1 MRNHGRDDQ
10 APVEKGVNDGR
21 DRAEFL
27 SLGGGAL
34 KGEDGH
40 RLQRRQRLQDVVPSV
55 ALFQSEQQAE
65 DFGGEVDPEQHQS
78 HQQPRT
84 LVVSTRLN
92 DPWRKT
98 RAFRPRMACVTASR
112 RYACAGR
119 KASNRI
125 SNSATATPVMLA

>member
-1 MRNHGRDDQ
+1 MRNHGLDDQ

-27 SLGGGAL
+27 SLSGGAL
-34 KGEDGH
+34 EGEDGH
-40 RLQRRQRLQDVVPSV
+40 RLQRRHHLQDVVPSV

-84 LVVSTRLN
+84 LVVSTRMN
-92 DPWRKT
+92 DP
-98 RAFRPRMACVTASR
+98 
-112 RYACAGR
+112 
-119 KASNRI
+119 
-125 SNSATATPVMLA
+125 